1 MDIEQLVNTISPET
15 YQRLMYAVETGR
27 WPEGERLADE
37 QRSLCMQAVMLYQSR
52 FNADAE
58 HMSVSVGG
66 EISMKSKRELKS
78 LFSDQEQTIVR
89 VNPNDTESG

>member
-27 WPEGERLADE
+27 WPEGERLTDD

-52 FNADAE
+52 FNTDAE
-58 HMSVSVGG
+58 HMSVAVGG

-78 LFSDQEQTIVR
+78 LFSDKEQTIVQI
-89 VNPNDTESG
+89 NPNDTGPG